1 VPGWNVAPAAPPVGY
16 GRFRP
21 LGIGELLDASFVLYR
36 RNLLLLVAITAVVQV
51 PFAILDLVVFQL
63 LGVGADLDAAG
74 RPGFFG
80 TAANPNGSFT
90 DVQAATLKALF
101 IYGGIVGA
109 VQMFVVLPLSLAA
122 MSRAVSDRYLD
133 RPASLGSSY
142 AAAVRRGGALL
153 GAIVLLILLVAGLSV
168 AAFVGV
174 ALVTLAGP
182 VGIVPAIALLLAWL
196 LALPLVAVRST
207 LFAQAIVVE
216 GVGSLTGLRRSWRL
230 THRFFW
236 RTFAIVIVVYLL
248 QSVVGVVLQAPI
260 SLVVSGTGTQQL
272 LGKAVGAV
280 TSVLV
285 SPLILIALTLV
296 YYDLRIR
303 KEAFD
308 IEMLAASL

>member
-1 VPGWNVAPAAPPVGY
+1 M
-16 GRFRP
+16 
-21 LGIGELLDASFVLYR
+21 
-36 RNLLLLVAITAVVQV
+36 
-51 PFAILDLVVFQL
+51 
-63 LGVGADLDAAG
+63 
-74 RPGFFG
+74 
-80 TAANPNGSFT
+80 
-90 DVQAATLKALF
+90 
-101 IYGGIVGA
+101 GIVGA

-153 GAIVLLILLVAGLSV
+153 GAILLLILLVAGLSV
-168 AAFVGV
+168 AGFVGI
-174 ALVTLAGP
+174 ALATLAGP
-182 VGIVPAIALLLAWL
+182 IGIVPAIALLLAWL

-236 RTFAIVIVVYLL
+236 RTFAIVLVVYLL

-285 SPLILIALTLV
+285 SPLSLIALTLV

>member
-1 VPGWNVAPAAPPVGY
+1 VPGWNAAPAAPPVGY

-36 RNLLLLVAITAVVQV
+36 RNLLLLVAISAVVQV
-51 PFAILDLVVFQL
+51 PFVVLNLVIFQL
-63 LGVGADLDAAG
+63 LGVGAGLDAAG
-74 RPGFFG
+74 TPGFLG
-80 TAANPNGSFT
+80 TNSSGTLTDAQLSAAKGL
-90 DVQAATLKALF
+90 V
-101 IYGGIVGA
+101 IYTVIVVA

-122 MSRAVSDRYLD
+122 MCRAVSDRYLD

-142 AAAVRRGGALL
+142 VAAVRRGGSLL
-153 GAIVLLILLVAGLSV
+153 GAILLLLLVVAGLSV
-168 AAFVGV
+168 AAIAGV
-174 ALVTLAGP
+174 VLVALAGP
-182 VGIVPAIALLLAWL
+182 IGIVPAIALLFGWL
-196 LALPLVAVRST
+196 LSLPLLAVRST

-236 RTFAIVIVVYLL
+236 RTFAILVVVFVL
-248 QSVVGVVLQAPI
+248 QSVVGLVLQAPVG
-260 SLVVSGTGTQQL
+260 LVVSGTGAQQL
-272 LGKAVGAV
+272 VGQAIGGV
-280 TSVLV
+280 TTVFV
-285 SPLILIALTLV
+285 SPLSLIALTLV